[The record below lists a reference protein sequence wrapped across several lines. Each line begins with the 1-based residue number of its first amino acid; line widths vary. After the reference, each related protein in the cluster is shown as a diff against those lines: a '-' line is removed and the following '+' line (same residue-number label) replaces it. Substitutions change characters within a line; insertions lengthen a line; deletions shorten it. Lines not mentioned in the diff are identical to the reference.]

1 MEPDMK
7 VCGKTTYSTAEVRKA
22 GQMDQFTLENILQE
36 RNMEEVFTVGTTE
49 VNMMA
54 SGLRTK

>member
-1 MEPDMK
+1 MK
-7 VCGKTTYSTAEVRKA
+7 VCGKTTYNTAEVRKA
-22 GQMDQFTLENILQE
+22 GPMDQFTLENTLQE
-36 RNMEEVFTVGTTE
+36 RNTDEVFTAGTTE

>member
-1 MEPDMK
+1 MK

-22 GQMDQFTLENILQE
+22 GQMDQFTLENTLQE
-36 RNMEEVFTVGTTE
+36 RNMEEVFTAGTTE